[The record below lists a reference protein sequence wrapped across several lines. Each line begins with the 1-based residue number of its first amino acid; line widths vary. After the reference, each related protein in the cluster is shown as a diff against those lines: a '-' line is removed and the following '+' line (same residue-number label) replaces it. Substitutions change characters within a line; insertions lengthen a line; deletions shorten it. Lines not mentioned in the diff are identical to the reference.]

1 MCEHSCYRH
10 LLLHLYIF
18 ILFYSYIVTLLR
30 LITIVPIQLYGLVQ
44 FRSSF
49 VLEGLDN
56 DT

>member
-10 LLLHLYIF
+10 LLLHLYIV

-44 FRSSF
+44 FRSSI
-49 VLEGLDN
+49 LEGLDN
-56 DT
+56 DA